1 MDKIKEVSFSLQNPL
16 VRRGSWEA
24 AVPDIHAHAPHS
36 NPPTALSEGLH
47 IRNKKYGIMRSRPD
61 VKWKKKTNGKD
72 LENEHPPP
80 GG

>member
-16 VRRGSWEA
+16 FGGVAGKLLPTSTHMHHIPTLLLPYQRGYTYE
-24 AVPDIHAHAPHS
+24 
-36 NPPTALSEGLH
+36 T
-47 IRNKKYGIMRSRPD
+47 RKYGIMRSRPD